1 MLPLNF
7 QWVPLKSSL
16 VTLFKSR
23 DDKTLDMFTGFDQIV
38 SQEFHNLYFSALYAI
53 TTSSSELKIGINFEF
68 SPNKLLCSHC
78 HSVDSIE
85 GLAMLM
91 SWTFYQERL
100 EGKGLQ
106 G

>member
-1 MLPLNF
+1 
-7 QWVPLKSSL
+7 
-16 VTLFKSR
+16 
-23 DDKTLDMFTGFDQIV
+23 MFTGFDQII

-91 SWTFYQERL
+91 SWTFCQERL